1 MDTPRP
7 DSPRSLPTRR
17 GLLSLAAVGGAV
29 AALGGLPAFTA
40 SAAPAR
46 PAGSPMLA
54 DGEGAATEL
63 RWRAPADDRSMITQ
77 GLPVG
82 NGRLGALVGN
92 DPGRE
97 RLFLTDATLWTGG
110 RNPTLDGDGQFP
122 YGRDDFGSFTLLGKL
137 TVDIPDHDL
146 SAVSG
151 YRRALDLRQG
161 LVTASYVRSG
171 VTYRRRVF
179 ASAPDDVIV
188 LHLTQDGGGR
198 YTGAIALDGT
208 HGETTTGTRAG
219 RYASFG
225 AEFAN
230 GLRYGAAVTAYGSGG
245 TVAVEGARISFRNCR
260 SLTVVVAGGTN
271 YAPDPATDY
280 RAPALDPRGLARD
293 KVLDAAAH
301 SATTLLHTHVADHRA
316 LFERMHVSLGTSSP
330 LQRGMDTWER
340 VGARHT
346 DATPDPELEAVY
358 LQFGRYLMIAGSRGS
373 LPLNLQGLWL
383 DGNDPDW
390 MGDYHTDI
398 NLQMNYWMA
407 DRAALSDCFD
417 AFTDYCL
424 AQLPSWTE
432 LTRTRFND
440 PRNRYRNSTGKLAGW
455 TVAISTNIHG
465 GMGWWWHPAG
475 NAWLCNSLYEHYEFT
490 QDRTHLARIIPM
502 LKGACEFWEARLL
515 TTTVTDPVTGEKRD
529 VLVADSDWSPEHG
542 PLDAR
547 GITYA
552 QELVWAL
559 FDNYRT
565 ACEVL
570 GRDAAYARTVTGL
583 QERLHLPGVSAKTG
597 WLEEWMSPDNLGE
610 TTHRHLSPLVQLFPG
625 DRIRPDGSTPEAI
638 VEGATAL
645 LTARGMESFGWAN
658 AWRALCW
665 ARLKDAE
672 NAYRLIVNNLRPST
686 GGANGTAPNLF
697 DIYEVE
703 RGRGIFQI
711 DGNFGTPAAMI
722 EMLVYSRP
730 GRLQLLPALPD
741 AWAASGSITG
751 VGVRGGFTVDLRWR
765 NGRPTEV
772 TVTSVGGRTT
782 TVAFGERTRKITLT
796 PGRSVTL
803 RDLGR

>member
-7 DSPRSLPTRR
+7 DSPPTLPSRR
-17 GLLSLAAVGGAV
+17 GLLSFAAVSGAL
-29 AALGGLPAFTA
+29 AALGGTPAFAA
-40 SAAPAR
+40 SAAPTR
-46 PAGSPMLA
+46 PTHSPMLSK
-54 DGEGAATEL
+54 GAGTEL
-63 RWRAPADDRSMITQ
+63 WWQAPADDGSMITQ

-82 NGRLGALVGN
+82 NGRLGALVSN

-97 RLFLTDATLWTGG
+97 RLFLTDATMWTGG
-110 RNPTLDGDGQFP
+110 PNSTLDDDGQFP
-122 YGRDDFGSFTLLGKL
+122 YGRADFGSFTLLGKL

-171 VTYRRRVF
+171 VTYRRQVF
-179 ASAPDDVIV
+179 ASLPDDVVV
-188 LHLTQDGGGR
+188 LHFTQDGGGR
-198 YTGAIALDGT
+198 YTGAISLDGT
-208 HGETTTGTRAG
+208 HGETTTGVRSG
-219 RYASFG
+219 RYASYG
-225 AEFAN
+225 AEFPG

-245 TVAVEGARISFRNCR
+245 TVAVDGARISFRDCV
-260 SLTVVVAGGTN
+260 SLTVIVTGGTD
-271 YAPDPATDY
+271 YAPDATAGY
-280 RAPALDPRGLARD
+280 RDPSLDPRKLARA
-293 KVLDAAAH
+293 KVLDAAEH
-301 SATTLLHTHVADHRA
+301 SAATLLHTHVADHRR
-316 LFERMHVSLGTSSP
+316 LFERMDVSLGTSTA

-340 VGARHT
+340 IRARHT
-346 DATPDPELEAVY
+346 DDTPDPELEASY

-398 NLQMNYWMA
+398 NLQMNYWLA

-432 LTRTRFND
+432 LTRTHFDD
-440 PRNRYRNSTGKLAGW
+440 PRNRYRNSSGKNAGW
-455 TVAISTNIHG
+455 TVAVSTNIHG

-490 QDRTHLARIIPM
+490 QDRAHLARIHPM
-502 LKGACEFWEARLL
+502 LKGACQFWEARLL
-515 TTTVTDPVTGEKRD
+515 TTTVTDPDTGETRE

-542 PLDAR
+542 PLDAK

-565 ACEVL
+565 ACGVL
-570 GRDAAYARTVTGL
+570 GKDTAYARTVAGL
-583 QERLHLPGVSAKTG
+583 QKQLHLPRVSPRTG

-625 DRIRPDGSTPEAI
+625 DRIRPDGSTPAEI

-658 AWRALCW
+658 AWRSLCW
-665 ARLKDAE
+665 ARLKNAD
-672 NAYRLIVNNLRPST
+672 NAYRLVVNNLRPSA
-686 GGANGTAPNLF
+686 GGSNGTAPNLF

-730 GRLQLLPALPD
+730 GRTELLPALPE
-741 AWAASGSITG
+741 AWSDSGSITG
-751 VGVRGGFTVDLRWR
+751 VGVRGGFTVDLSWR
-765 NGRPTEV
+765 DGRPTEV

-782 TVAFGERTRKITLT
+782 TVAYGDRSRKVTLS

>member
-7 DSPRSLPTRR
+7 DSPRTLPGRR
-17 GLLSLAAVGGAV
+17 GLLSFAAASGAL
-29 AALGGLPAFTA
+29 AALGGAPAFTA

-46 PAGSPMLA
+46 PADSPMVSK
-54 DGEGAATEL
+54 GTGTEL
-63 RWRAPADDRSMITQ
+63 WWQAPADDGSMITQ
-77 GLPVG
+77 GLPIG
-82 NGRLGALVGN
+82 NGRLGALVSN

-97 RLFLTDATLWTGG
+97 RLFITDATMWTGG
-110 RNPTLDGDGQFP
+110 LNATLGSDGQFP
-122 YGRDDFGSFTLLGKL
+122 YAREDFGSFTLLGKL
-137 TVDIPDHDL
+137 TVDIPDHGL

-171 VTYRRRVF
+171 VTYRRQVF
-179 ASAPDDVIV
+179 ASAPDDVLV
-188 LHLTQDGGGR
+188 LHFTQDGGGR
-198 YTGAIALDGT
+198 YTGDISLDGT
-208 HGETTTGTRAG
+208 HGETTTGVPAG

-225 AEFAN
+225 ADLPN
-230 GLRYGAAVTAYGSGG
+230 RLRYGAAVTAYGSGG
-245 TVAVEGARISFRNCR
+245 TVAVDGARISFRNCE
-260 SLTVVVAGGTN
+260 SVTVIVTGGTD
-271 YAPDPATDY
+271 YAPDAAKDY
-280 RAPALDPRGLARD
+280 RDPSLDPRKLART
-293 KVLDAAAH
+293 KVLDAAGH
-301 SATTLLHTHVADHRA
+301 SATTLLHTHVADHRR
-316 LFERMHVSLGTSSP
+316 LFERMNVSLGTSTE

-340 VGARHT
+340 LRARHA
-346 DATPDPELEAVY
+346 DDTPDPELEASY

-383 DGNDPDW
+383 DGNAPDW

-398 NLQMNYWMA
+398 NLQMNYWMT

-432 LTRTRFND
+432 LTHTHFND
-440 PRNRYRNSTGKLAGW
+440 PRNRYRNSTGRVAGW
-455 TVAISTNIHG
+455 TVAVSTNIHG

-490 QDRTHLARIIPM
+490 QDRDHLARIHPM

-515 TTTVTDPVTGEKRD
+515 TTTVTDPVTGEKRE

-542 PLDAR
+542 PLDAK

-552 QELVWAL
+552 QELVWSL
-559 FDNYRT
+559 FANYRA
-565 ACEVL
+565 ACGVL
-570 GRDAAYARTVTGL
+570 GKDSAYARTVAGL
-583 QERLHLPGVSAKTG
+583 QNRLYLPQVSPKTG

-625 DRIRPDGSTPEAI
+625 DRIRPDGSTPEEI

-658 AWRALCW
+658 AWRSLCW
-665 ARLKDAE
+665 ARLKDADE
-672 NAYRLIVNNLRPST
+672 AYQLVVNNLRPSAD
-686 GGANGTAPNLF
+686 GGNGTAPNLF
-697 DIYEVE
+697 DIYQVE
-703 RGRGIFQI
+703 QGRGIFQI

-730 GRLQLLPALPD
+730 GHVELLPALPD

-751 VGVRGGFTVDLRWR
+751 VGVRGGFTVDLSWKD
-765 NGRPTEV
+765 GRPTEA

-782 TVAFGERTRKITLT
+782 TLAYGTGKRQLTLA